1 MCTNNAEQNVQ
12 AEQAVLG
19 SMLIDA
25 ACVRDV
31 LGRLREDDFALPTD
45 GAIFAQIQRM
55 YAAQLPIDAISVAD
69 AMRGS
74 NAEETAQIRAY
85 IAQLLDITPTSA
97 NVLMY
102 ADIVLNGARR
112 RLLEHT
118 FGTAISRLREEQPEE
133 EIIPDVEDA
142 IAGARERMG
151 SDLLSPMEQVDRY
164 FAHRERIDSGVKP
177 YVRTG
182 FRQLDRVLGGGL
194 IDSGLYFLAARPAMG
209 KSTLALNIAENVAK
223 SGSTVIFVSL
233 EMDNEQI
240 TAKRL
245 SAMTRASYQTALNDT
260 LTEQEYQ
267 EVCQATV
274 EISQR
279 PLYINSG
286 VAANM
291 EKITSMAHSKKGV
304 RLVIV
309 DHFSLI
315 QTPGRHSRY
324 EEYTNV
330 SGGLKRLARALKC
343 PVLCLAQLNRA
354 SDMRRDKRPTL
365 SDLRDTGAA
374 EQDADGVLTLY
385 RPDYYDEAKELKE
398 YEPSYTELA
407 VAKNRHG
414 KTGKI
419 SLSFYPERSLFKEV
433 WCK

>member
-1 MCTNNAEQNVQ
+1 MCTNNTEQNVQ

-31 LGRLREDDFALPTD
+31 LARLREDDFALPTD

-55 YAAQLPIDAISVAD
+55 YAAQKPIDAISVAD
-69 AMRGS
+69 AMRGE

-85 IAQLLDITPTSA
+85 IAELLDITPTSA
-97 NVLMY
+97 NALMY
-102 ADIVLNGARR
+102 SDIVLQASRR
-112 RLLEHT
+112 RLLEHA
-118 FGTAISRLREEQPEE
+118 FGDAVSRLREEQPEE
-133 EIIPDVEDA
+133 EIIPEVEDA

-151 SDLLSPMEQVDRY
+151 SDLLSPMEQVERY
-164 FAHRERIDSGVKP
+164 FAHRERIDSGAKP

-182 FRQLDRVLGGGL
+182 FRQVDRMLGGGMV
-194 IDSGLYFLAARPAMG
+194 DSGLYFLAARPGMG
-209 KSTLALNIAENVAK
+209 KSTFALNIAENVAK
-223 SGSTVIFVSL
+223 TGSTVIFISL

-260 LTEQEYQ
+260 LTEEEYQ

-274 EISQR
+274 ELSQR
-279 PLYINSG
+279 PLYVNSS
-286 VAANM
+286 VAANV

-330 SGGLKRLARALKC
+330 SGALKRLARALKC
-343 PVLCLAQLNRA
+343 PILCLAQLNRA
-354 SDMRRDKRPTL
+354 NDMRKDKRPML

-374 EQDADGVLTLY
+374 EQDADGVITLF
-385 RPDYYDEAKELKE
+385 RPDYYEADKEQKDG
-398 YEPSYTELA
+398 EPSFTELA

-414 KTGKI
+414 KTGRI
-419 SLSFYPERSLFKEV
+419 SLSFYPKRSIFKEV